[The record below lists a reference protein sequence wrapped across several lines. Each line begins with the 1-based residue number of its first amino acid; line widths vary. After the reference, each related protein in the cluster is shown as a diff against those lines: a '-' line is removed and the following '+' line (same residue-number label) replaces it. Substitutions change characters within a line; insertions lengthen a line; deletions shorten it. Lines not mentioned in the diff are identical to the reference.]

1 MDKIDDLLDEEVFKT
16 INLESNF
23 EIDESYIPSEE
34 EIQEELDYYESVQ
47 LEEDKIWMK
56 DVYKKEFE
64 SLKEYMKKYNDKLFE
79 LEVDTIVD
87 KFINT
92 CDEKSFTL
100 IKILMRT
107 LIDEMEETNE
117 TNKRLDIIIDTLIRV
132 LANIDLEKNN
142 KQEEL

>member
-142 KQEEL
+142 K